1 MSLAK
6 LHALATH
13 ITFLNFWS
21 LILNTV
27 YFQSMH
33 HANLLVGSHSWALSQ
48 IPESERIEG
57 QDVSILQYDRMSIA
71 NVRALIHEASL
82 RPLVR
87 EYRTFVLLCD
97 SLLHEAQNALLK
109 LFEEPNAHTVFY
121 LIIPREDMLLPTLR
135 SRLNLL
141 GIETYTEEGNT
152 FTDFRKL
159 GTVDRLAMIAEKI
172 KGEDVAWIDAV
183 TRGFSQYAHTTRDVT
198 LMKDALLLESY
209 IHTTGASKKMLLE
222 HIALTL

>member
-1 MSLAK
+1 MYLFRSFDA
-6 LHALATH
+6 
-13 ITFLNFWS
+13 
-21 LILNTV
+21 V

-33 HANLLVGSHSWALSQ
+33 HANLLIGSRNWALSQ

-87 EYRTFVLLCD
+87 EYRTFVLVCD
-97 SLLHEAQNALLK
+97 SLLPDAQNALLK

-121 LIIPREDMLLPTLR
+121 LVIPREDMLLPTLR

-141 GIETYTEEGNT
+141 GMETYKEEGKV
-152 FTDFRKL
+152 FTDFLKARY
-159 GTVDRLAMIAEKI
+159 VDKLAMIAERLKA
-172 KGEDVAWIDAV
+172 EDVVWVDAV
-183 TRGFSQYAHTTRDVT
+183 TRGFSQHAHTTRDVT